1 MRFWLTHR
9 LTSQLIPVLPFQ
21 ARPLDGADCQMS
33 KDHPSNQSVNSES
46 GSSSVVECG
55 EDCEEFLVVSIEVR
69 CHQDRITLVFKDLEE
84 KHRASMSL
92 DLDGR
97 SQFAGALDTCFRAA
111 GWPADENKS
120 SLSDLHV
127 SALVRSYSLVGS
139 TAGPRPANA
148 LCNDTRQI
156 FRMTICIGAIPWV
169 CQARERGGR
178 PPRGAIDIRNCD

>member
-69 CHQDRITLVFKDLEE
+69 CHPDRITLVFKDLEE

-111 GWPADENKS
+111 GWPSDENKS

-127 SALVRSYSLVGS
+127 SGF
-139 TAGPRPANA
+139 GPV
-148 LCNDTRQI
+148 
-156 FRMTICIGAIPWV
+156 TIH
-169 CQARERGGR
+169 
-178 PPRGAIDIRNCD
+178 